1 MGEKTTE
8 EEFKFKELVELNT
21 NAGEEYQE
29 AMLHRVEYFA
39 KKNAK
44 NSVFNNIVQNTLIK
58 GLGTI
63 LDLKVKVDKALGEEN
78 MKKIHDVMDQILLFG
93 L

>member
-1 MGEKTTE
+1 MTD
-8 EEFKFKELVELNT
+8 EEFKVKELVELNT

-29 AMLHRVEYFA
+29 AMVKRVEYFA
-39 KKNAK
+39 KKNAE

-58 GLGTI
+58 SLGTI
-63 LDLKVKVDKALGEEN
+63 LDLKVKVDNAIGEEN
-78 MKKIHDVMDQILLFG
+78 MKKVHDFLDEILLFG